1 MRMKR
6 KNFTPTKELE
16 SGKQLDT
23 GRNTMN
29 RVSFNNK
36 GVFVFF
42 YIPFTHTAL
51 LQCL

>member
-23 GRNTMN
+23 GRNTMK